1 MSFGE
6 NVRHVR
12 LLLGWKRGDLVDR
25 LGPKAKGRD
34 RAKLGQQVYQLE
46 RRASRHSELLL
57 PLADA
62 FGIAPD
68 LLLNRDLTS
77 LTLAEMRLLREDAA
91 APVPNDLLV
100 PAERFVLATDG
111 TRTMIEKIVAA
122 DRDNPAGVRRLSII
136 VDVYL
141 DDVRARRR

>member
-6 NVRHVR
+6 NVQHMRV
-12 LLLGWKRGDLVDR
+12 LPGWKRGDLVDR

-57 PLADA
+57 PLAEV

-77 LTLAEMRLLREDAA
+77 LTLEEMRLLREDVV
-91 APVPNDLLV
+91 APIPNDLLAL
-100 PAERFVLATDG
+100 AERFVLATDG
-111 TRTMIEKIVAA
+111 TRTMIDKIVTA
-122 DRDNPAGVRRLSII
+122 DRDNPAVVKRLSTI

-141 DDVRARRR
+141 DDVRGRRK